1 MLADVNANA
10 IVYQVL
16 DEVLAQGCVPA
27 GARGAMFALVDEL
40 RSTTTA
46 SEALR
51 AERISIELH
60 KLEWALRQRDGR
72 AVDAVRDQL
81 KALATEWIDSRI
93 CSRH

>member
-27 GARGAMFALVDEL
+27 GARGAMFAVVDQL
-40 RSTTTA
+40 RSAA
-46 SEALR
+46 SASDTLR

-60 KLEWALRQRDGR
+60 KLEWALRQGDSSAADVARGH
-72 AVDAVRDQL
+72 L
-81 KALATEWIDSRI
+81 KALASEWIDSRI